1 MQARLSSFLLPFRQE
16 LHLTPTFPSF
26 NSRSPDL
33 SHQNSFWGFRL
44 FCWVIDA
51 DIALGIFGGSMLD
64 SSTFW
69 MKQKIL
75 DLSSNLQAQAL
86 ILIQLNCQ
94 FPFSVQTL
102 ESKFSKCSRPNK
114 RKKLKIT
121 LVFSACLHIFRLFA
135 IMKKVRQKHNSSI
148 SSRQHFCSVTATT

>member
-102 ESKFSKCSRPNK
+102 ESVWIFQ
-114 RKKLKIT
+114 
-121 LVFSACLHIFRLFA
+121 VFPPQQKEEVEDNPCFLCMFA
-135 IMKKVRQKHNSSI
+135 
-148 SSRQHFCSVTATT
+148 HFQTICYNEKSQAET